1 MQCHYF
7 EADLCR
13 SCSWIEKPYSQQVQE
28 KEQRCR
34 TLLPTI
40 PQEAWLP
47 TQTSAQSGF
56 RNKAKLAAG
65 GRGSDLTLGLNT
77 LDGGNQD
84 LRDCPLYTP
93 AMRQLIADIIAWLNH
108 LGISPYDLHT
118 RNGEL
123 KYVIITEG
131 DAGRYS
137 LRLVVRSHRW
147 LPRLRQQIPVLQRE
161 FPEVVLASVNIH
173 PEHCATL
180 AGEEEQV
187 LFGDYLPVRF
197 GEVSLLATPSSFLQ
211 TNTGVAH
218 ALYTQA
224 TRWLKALEVES
235 VLDLYCGVGGFAL
248 SAARAGIRA
257 HGVELDESAVR
268 AAQRAADE
276 QGLRATFTTSDAT
289 AAFRQLIDTG
299 EGVQALVV
307 NPPRRGIGA
316 QLANQVNT
324 AGPDYLIYSSCNP
337 ASFAKDLEI
346 LDRYRPVRIRCF
358 DMFPHTGHVE
368 TVCLMTRKER

>member
-1 MQCHYF
+1 M
-7 EADLCR
+7 
-13 SCSWIEKPYSQQVQE
+13 EKPYSQQVQD

-47 TQTSAQSGF
+47 AQTSAQSGF

-108 LGISPYDLHT
+108 LGISPYDLRT
-118 RNGEL
+118 RSGEL
-123 KYVIITEG
+123 KYVVITEG

-147 LPRLRQQIPVLQRE
+147 LPRLRQQVPVLRRE

-173 PEHCATL
+173 PEPAATL

-197 GEVSLLATPSSFLQ
+197 GEVLLLATPSSFLQ
-211 TNTGVAH
+211 TNTGMAN
-218 ALYTQA
+218 ALYAQA

-235 VLDLYCGVGGFAL
+235 LLDLYCGVGGFAL
-248 SAARAGIRA
+248 FAAHAGIHA
-257 HGVELDESAVR
+257 QGVELDESAVL
-268 AAQRAADE
+268 AAQRAAHD
-276 QGLRATFTTSDAT
+276 QRLPATFTTGDAT
-289 AAFRQLIDTG
+289 AAFRQVLDTG
-299 EGVQALVV
+299 EGVHALVV

-316 QLANQVNT
+316 QLAGQVNIL
-324 AGPDYLIYSSCNP
+324 GPKYLVYSSCNP
-337 ASFAKDLEI
+337 ASFAKDLEV

-358 DMFPHTGHVE
+358 DMFPHTAHVE
-368 TVCLMTRKER
+368 TLCLLIKLRNS